1 MTLRPLRAYR
11 RISRDLTRLQAADI
25 RAKEEARLEL
35 TRRAT
40 LFSRRSRRVVDD
52 TMQLSAVL
60 LRAGEV
66 EEANK
71 LLVEVDRHVEDER
84 TALIETVN
92 EVESEG
98 ESRRRRMTKL
108 RLARML
114 VTAILGT
121 GLMVS
126 SAFGVALATYLVP
139 DEPRQPRTLNIAG
152 GFPTHDRGDLFDLR
166 LHEIEVAPGIMVALT
181 RSQLA
186 VLQRLT
192 SSGRE
197 SELEAFLRDLLP
209 GRLANEVT
217 ALAEKLEDGIEGAR
231 EELAKLEKNANNAAK
246 APDSPEAEAES
257 DKKKKS
263 EGKNDGSGNDG
274 GESDESCDD
283 DDKSGD
289 DESGIFGG
297 DCIPLVNKESP
308 L

>member
-11 RISRDLTRLQAADI
+11 RISRDLTRLQAADV

-40 LFSRRSRRVVDD
+40 LFSSRSRRVVDD

-92 EVESEG
+92 EVKSEG
-98 ESRRRRMTKL
+98 DTRRRRMTKL
-108 RLARML
+108 RLAKML
-114 VTAILGT
+114 VTAILGA

-126 SAFGVALATYLVP
+126 SAFGVALASFFVP
-139 DEPRQPRTLNIAG
+139 DQPRPSGTLNVGG
-152 GFPTHDRGDLFDLR
+152 GFPDHDYRGDLFDLR
-166 LHEIEVAPGIMVALT
+166 LHEIEVAPGITVSLT

-186 VLQRLT
+186 ALNRLT
-192 SSGRE
+192 SSGHE
-197 SELEAFLRDLLP
+197 SELEAFLRGLLP
-209 GRLANEVT
+209 GRLVDDVT
-217 ALAEKLEDGIEGAR
+217 ALGDKLKGAED
-231 EELAKLEKNANNAAK
+231 ELAKLEKSASKATK
-246 APDSPEAEAES
+246 APDSPEADTGS
-257 DKKKKS
+257 DKKKKDS
-263 EGKNDGSGNDG
+263 QGKNEGSGNDG
-274 GESDESCDD
+274 KGSDESCE
-283 DDKSGD
+283 D
-289 DESGIFGG
+289 DESGNDESGLLGPG
-297 DCIPLVNKESP
+297 DCIPVVNKESP